1 MGDSPPDTG
10 LRLQRPNLV
19 VADLERSLRL
29 YRDILGFRVDFIK
42 DSEEDSYSYPVFEIP
57 SHAPLRFAVL
67 SANDDQPRSLALTEI
82 RGIDLPAPA
91 LPRRNALVLNIE
103 TIDEVLAA
111 LAAEGLHVYP
121 EERLETQD
129 GRIGREIGFVDRD
142 GHLVVMYRIDQAA
155 ADPA

>member
-1 MGDSPPDTG
+1 MAELQTDTG

-42 DSEEDSYSYPVFEIP
+42 DSPDDSYSYPVFEIP

-67 SANDDQPRSLALTEI
+67 SANDEQPRSLALTEV
-82 RGIDLPAPA
+82 RGVDLPPSP

-111 LAAEGLHVYP
+111 LADDGMHVYP

-129 GRIGREIGFVDRD
+129 GRIGREIGFVDHD
-142 GHLVVMYRIDQAA
+142 GHLVVIYCITQAA
-155 ADPA
+155 AG

>member
-1 MGDSPPDTG
+1 MAELQTDTG

-42 DSEEDSYSYPVFEIP
+42 DSPDDSYSYPVFEIP

-67 SANDDQPRSLALTEI
+67 SANDEQPRSLALTEI
-82 RGIDLPAPA
+82 RGVDLPPSP

-103 TIDEVLAA
+103 TIAEVLAA
-111 LAAEGLHVYP
+111 LADEGMHVYP

-129 GRIGREIGFVDRD
+129 GRIGREIGFVDHD
-142 GHLVVMYRIDQAA
+142 GHLVVIYCITQAA
-155 ADPA
+155 PG

>member
-1 MGDSPPDTG
+1 MAELQTDTG

-42 DSEEDSYSYPVFEIP
+42 DSPDDSYSYPVFEIP

-67 SANDDQPRSLALTEI
+67 SANDEQPRSLALTEV
-82 RGIDLPAPA
+82 RGVDLPPSP

-111 LAAEGLHVYP
+111 LADDGMHVYP

-129 GRIGREIGFVDRD
+129 GRIGREIGFVDHD
-142 GHLVVMYRIDQAA
+142 GHLVVIYCITQAA
-155 ADPA
+155 PG

>member
-1 MGDSPPDTG
+1 MNDDKKATG

-19 VADLERSLRL
+19 VADLDRALRV

-42 DSEEDSYSYPVFEIP
+42 DSEPDSYSYPVFEIP
-57 SHAPLRFAVL
+57 RAAKLRFAVL
-67 SANDDQPRSLALTEI
+67 SANDEQPRSLALTEI
-82 RGIDLPAPA
+82 RGVDVPGPE

-111 LAAEGLHVYP
+111 LRAEGLHIYP

-129 GRIGREIGFVDRD
+129 GRIGREIGFVDHD
-142 GHLVVMYRIDQAA
+142 GHLVVIYRITQAA
-155 ADPA
+155 PA